1 MIKTIASFAIGIAV
15 GAAYAS
21 HSPTEKTAGVA
32 VVPTTSSAPFSE
44 MHASIPHPASVE
56 APAPT
61 F

>member
-21 HSPTEKTAGVA
+21 HSPTGKAAGMA
-32 VVPTTSSAPFSE
+32 AATSAPTPYSE
-44 MHASIPHPASVE
+44 MHAAIPHPTSIE

>member
-1 MIKTIASFAIGIAV
+1 MFKIIASFTIGIAF

-21 HSPTEKTAGVA
+21 HSPTGKMANAAALPAPAT
-32 VVPTTSSAPFSE
+32 PFSE

-56 APAPT
+56 TPAPT